1 MKLNSLF
8 NWSSFVLIYNFKLS
22 FSLQIASYRNRKA
35 LLSGH
40 YRFKQQQQYHSYLER
55 SQRPTTVIV
64 MHPSVFSKTVSR
76 RISCLFATNRQ
87 QSSSSSDKGTYRKS
101 RSSNQKETQD
111 DNQDEGIMDFSSK
124 NRSKELKRLASIMNI
139 ENGEKLNELLRG
151 QRSKMNNDAK
161 KAGYIDWLLGN
172 GDDALTNK
180 KRPRNSSTAEM
191 LRDDT
196 KVQDTQMGNDHL
208 KNNDPSKKK
217 RTVIRPRKPG
227 MITTKL
233 VEETDRNQKETDPSM
248 DESTVF
254 DPSLLSNV
262 QFKDVDMHAN
272 TKKALAE
279 VLKLQ
284 SMTEVQSKAFGPA
297 MAGTDIL
304 ARARTGTGKTLAFLI
319 PALERLLMNQDY
331 KPGKS
336 VGVLV
341 ISPTR
346 ELASQIG
353 DQAQKLITFHDGFS
367 CQVMY
372 GGTKMGRDV
381 TALNKRLPSVL
392 IATPGRLLDHMEN
405 TKLQNGKKFGYDVM
419 RETKILVLDE
429 ADRLL
434 DMGFRSEIKKILTF
448 LPIKDK
454 RQTLLFS
461 ATVPKELKAIIA
473 ENMKT
478 NFQEVDCIR
487 NTDDSSNPENHTN
500 ILVKQTFAILPSLDK
515 QVTAVVQLIQEEM
528 KSDPKHKIVVFFPTA
543 RMVQY
548 FAEFFNVG
556 LGIEVIEL
564 HSKKNQGYRN
574 KASDKF
580 RRAKTGILFTSDV
593 SARGV
598 DYPDV
603 TRVIQFGLPES
614 REQYIHRLG
623 RTGRAGKEGQG
634 ILVLAPF
641 EEKFLH
647 ELRDIEITE
656 NEKVTKLISDDS
668 TYDAKLSESIVKV
681 LSRIRS
687 GDARLTLCAEQCYQS
702 YIGYYNGHLKRTTLK
717 SKQKLV
723 ETANAFAK
731 TMGLKEQ
738 PGLTKK
744 AVSKMGLRDVKNIR
758 IISEAELRTKN
769 GI

>member
-1 MKLNSLF
+1 
-8 NWSSFVLIYNFKLS
+8 
-22 FSLQIASYRNRKA
+22 
-35 LLSGH
+35 
-40 YRFKQQQQYHSYLER
+40 
-55 SQRPTTVIV
+55 
-64 MHPSVFSKTVSR
+64 
-76 RISCLFATNRQ
+76 
-87 QSSSSSDKGTYRKS
+87 
-101 RSSNQKETQD
+101 
-111 DNQDEGIMDFSSK
+111 MDFSSK

-139 ENGEKLNELLRG
+139 DNGEKLNELLRG

-172 GDDALTNK
+172 GDDAPTNK

-196 KVQDTQMGNDHL
+196 KVQDTPMGNDHL
-208 KNNDPSKKK
+208 KNHDPSKKK

-248 DESTVF
+248 DESMVL

-262 QFKDVDMHAN
+262 QFKDVAIHAN
-272 TKKALAE
+272 TKKALAQ

-319 PALERLLMNQDY
+319 PALERLFVNQDY

-668 TYDAKLSESIVKV
+668 TYDAKLLESILKV

-738 PGLTKK
+738 PVLTKK

-758 IISEAELRTKN
+758 IISEAELRTKK

>member
-1 MKLNSLF
+1 
-8 NWSSFVLIYNFKLS
+8 
-22 FSLQIASYRNRKA
+22 
-35 LLSGH
+35 
-40 YRFKQQQQYHSYLER
+40 
-55 SQRPTTVIV
+55 
-64 MHPSVFSKTVSR
+64 
-76 RISCLFATNRQ
+76 
-87 QSSSSSDKGTYRKS
+87 
-101 RSSNQKETQD
+101 
-111 DNQDEGIMDFSSK
+111 
-124 NRSKELKRLASIMNI
+124 
-139 ENGEKLNELLRG
+139 
-151 QRSKMNNDAK
+151 
-161 KAGYIDWLLGN
+161 
-172 GDDALTNK
+172 
-180 KRPRNSSTAEM
+180 
-191 LRDDT
+191 
-196 KVQDTQMGNDHL
+196 
-208 KNNDPSKKK
+208 
-217 RTVIRPRKPG
+217 
-227 MITTKL
+227 
-233 VEETDRNQKETDPSM
+233 
-248 DESTVF
+248 
-254 DPSLLSNV
+254 
-262 QFKDVDMHAN
+262 
-272 TKKALAE
+272 
-279 VLKLQ
+279 
-284 SMTEVQSKAFGPA
+284 
-297 MAGTDIL
+297 
-304 ARARTGTGKTLAFLI
+304 
-319 PALERLLMNQDY
+319 
-331 KPGKS
+331 
-336 VGVLV
+336 
-341 ISPTR
+341 
-346 ELASQIG
+346 
-353 DQAQKLITFHDGFS
+353 
-367 CQVMY
+367 
-372 GGTKMGRDV
+372 MGRDV

-641 EEKFLH
+641 EDKFLH

-668 TYDAKLSESIVKV
+668 TYDAKLLESILKV

-738 PGLTKK
+738 PVLTKK

-758 IISEAELRTKN
+758 IISEAELRTKK